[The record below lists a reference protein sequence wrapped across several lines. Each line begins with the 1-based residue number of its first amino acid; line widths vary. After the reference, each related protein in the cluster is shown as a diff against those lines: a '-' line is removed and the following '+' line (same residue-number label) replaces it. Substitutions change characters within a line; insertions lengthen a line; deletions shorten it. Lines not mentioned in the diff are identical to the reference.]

1 MDRSELLELG
11 HDAGVATVTL
21 NRPDVL
27 NALNPPL
34 MRGLVEVLS
43 KLADDDTVRCVILTG
58 AGKGFCAGGDVRAIN
73 KAADDRVKEV
83 PAGAADDVDRRP
95 YTTEQRARWLR
106 RCAEASRL
114 LHEMPK
120 PTIAMIN
127 GACAGAGL
135 SLAAACDFRYA
146 AESAVFRPSFLVNGL
161 SGDYGGSWLWTR
173 ILGPSKARQLY
184 FYDQRRDARAALDFG
199 LVDEIFPD
207 AELAGAVMA
216 RAQQLAGLPGAGAAY
231 AKINLNA
238 ALEESFSALLDR
250 ESLGMMLSRNV
261 LVEARRRSDAALKA
275 AP

>member
-1 MDRSELLELG
+1 MDSSEFLTLG
-11 HDAGVATVTL
+11 LDDRVATVTL

-34 MRGLVEVLS
+34 MRGLVDLLG
-43 KLADDDTVRCVILTG
+43 KLAEDDTVRCVVLTG
-58 AGKGFCAGGDVRAIN
+58 AGKGFCAGGDVRAIA
-73 KAADDRVKEV
+73 KAADDRVKANTEK
-83 PAGAADDVDRRP
+83 AGAGK
-95 YTTEQRARWLR
+95 TTEQRADWVR
-106 RCAEASRL
+106 RSAEASRL

-146 AESAVFRPSFLVNGL
+146 AQSAVFRPSFLVNGV

-173 ILGPSKARQLY
+173 SLGPSKARQLY

-199 LVDEIFPD
+199 LVDEIFAD
-207 AELAGAVMA
+207 ADLKHEVMA
-216 RAQQLAGLPGAGAAY
+216 RAHGLAGLPGAGAAY
-231 AKINLNA
+231 AKANLNA
-238 ALEESFSALLDR
+238 ALEESFADSLDR
-250 ESLGMMLSRNV
+250 ESLNMMLARDV
-261 LVEARRRSDAALKA
+261 LVEARRRSEAALKA